1 MASPK
6 KLSNYLRANRK
17 RLGLSQEEVA
27 FLLGSE
33 SGAKVCRYEQ
43 LVREPELGTA
53 LAYEAILQKSVSEL
67 FPGLRRKIAK
77 EVSVRAQTL
86 VRRTE
91 RRAPNRQTE
100 RKRKALND
108 IITNQAKK
116 KSKDHES

>member
-43 LVREPELGTA
+43 LVRDPGLETA
-53 LAYEAILQKSVSEL
+53 LAFEAVFQKSVSEL
-67 FPGLRRKIAK
+67 FPGLWRKISEEVALRAK
-77 EVSVRAQTL
+77 TL
-86 VRRTE
+86 ARRTD
-91 RRAPNRQTE
+91 RHPLSPQAD
-100 RKRKALND
+100 RKRKAITA
-108 IITNQAKK
+108 IITKEPKK
-116 KSKDHES
+116 PIKES